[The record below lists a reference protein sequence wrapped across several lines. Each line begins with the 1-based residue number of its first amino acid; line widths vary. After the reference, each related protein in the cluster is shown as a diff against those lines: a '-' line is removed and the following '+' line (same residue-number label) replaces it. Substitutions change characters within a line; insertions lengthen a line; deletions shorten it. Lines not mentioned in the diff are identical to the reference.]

1 MKTRRVIPIKPAP
14 GFSLDHATLSV
25 VRKAIADHR
34 DRLGPLLP
42 ILHAVQDTL
51 GYIPKDAVPV
61 IADGLNLSRADVHG
75 VMSFYHYFRGTKPGR
90 CIVHVCRAEACQAL
104 GAVAL
109 EVHAKRRLGLD
120 WRETSADQRVTLD
133 ATYCFGNCALGP
145 SVTVNGELYGRV
157 TPDRLDELLQQSGVL
172 P

>member
-1 MKTRRVIPIKPAP
+1 MKTRRVIPIKPVP
-14 GFSLDHATLSV
+14 GSSLDPATLGAI
-25 VRKAIADHR
+25 RKAVADHR

-51 GYIPKDAVPV
+51 GYIPKDAIPV

-75 VMSFYHYFRGTKPGR
+75 VMSFYHHFRGTKPGR
-90 CIVHVCRAEACQAL
+90 CVVHVCRAEACQAV

-109 EVHAKRRLGLD
+109 ELHARKRLSIDCGQ
-120 WRETSADQRVTLD
+120 TSADQRVTLD
-133 ATYCFGNCALGP
+133 AAYCFGNCALGP

-157 TPDRLDELLQQSGVL
+157 TPERLDDLLQQSGVL